1 MFIGM
6 YSLSYTIYFIVSYIY
21 EVVRKRV
28 FVKNFVQIFTIYGK
42 NLLDIHLFSW
52 MYLTHMSITQARDI

>member
-1 MFIGM
+1 MFIRM

-42 NLLDIHLFSW
+42 NLLDIHLFS
-52 MYLTHMSITQARDI
+52 